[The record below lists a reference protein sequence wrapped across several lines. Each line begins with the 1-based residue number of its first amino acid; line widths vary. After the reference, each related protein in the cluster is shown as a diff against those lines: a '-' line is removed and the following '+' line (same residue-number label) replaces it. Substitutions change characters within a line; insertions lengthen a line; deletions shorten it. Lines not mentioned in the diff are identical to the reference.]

1 MIVQILFISIH
12 RSCRRA
18 QRLVAIHRAGRPHTG
33 GQFERRV
40 PGAELLT
47 VRGLSVP
54 NRVWNVDL
62 TVREGEVEG

>member
-1 MIVQILFISIH
+1 MI
-12 RSCRRA
+12 
-18 QRLVAIHRAGRPHTG
+18 GRTLATSYQKP
-33 GQFERRV
+33 ERV

>member
-1 MIVQILFISIH
+1 MI
-12 RSCRRA
+12 
-18 QRLVAIHRAGRPHTG
+18 GRTLATSYQKEP
-33 GQFERRV
+33 ERV